1 MALIYAPTYES
12 KRLLKATMAFGQ
24 RRRREHQCAQL
35 LARRPSNSLY
45 CHVLHDALLLFC
57 CVACVGMLLPVR
69 TTPPR
74 PVRPYRRAVPTWIS
88 VRRWASGQRGSNES
102 GKESA

>member
-1 MALIYAPTYES
+1 MALIYAPTSES

-57 CVACVGMLLPVR
+57 CVACVGMLLPVKKAAA
-69 TTPPR
+69 TEPGHEAG
-74 PVRPYRRAVPTWIS
+74 RPYLDF
-88 VRRWASGQRGSNES
+88 GQEMGFWPA
-102 GKESA
+102 GVK

>member
-1 MALIYAPTYES
+1 MALIYAPTLES

-69 TTPPR
+69 IAAATGQAIQAG
-74 PVRPYRRAVPTWIS
+74 RPYLDF
-88 VRRWASGQRGSNES
+88 GQEMAFWPAGV
-102 GKESA
+102 K